1 MLRQLTCLVVSA
13 SLTAGTSPSAFARNA
28 ALDLANG
35 ASLDAP
41 RGAAALAN
49 LRIPLGAAPERTE
62 EPAFGLTFGFGRAN
76 GADGLTARMTTRQI
90 RLVDLRLD
98 RGARFTN
105 ARVAGFDLANL
116 DDDKRL
122 NLFGGS
128 NSTPWVIGGVLVVGL
143 GVCLLAE
150 CFDGDDKQDDD

>member
-1 MLRQLTCLVVSA
+1 MLKHVTCLAVSA
-13 SLTAGTSPSAFARNA
+13 ALMAGTAPPAFARNA

-41 RGAAALAN
+41 RGAAAQLN
-49 LRIPLGAAPERTE
+49 FRIPLGAAPVRD
-62 EPAFGLTFGFGRAN
+62 EPAFGLTFGFGRAT
-76 GADGLTARMTTRQI
+76 GADGLTARTTTRQI

-98 RGARFTN
+98 RSARLRN
-105 ARVAGFDLANL
+105 ARVASFDLANL
-116 DDDKRL
+116 DDDRRL

-128 NSTPWVIGGVLVVGL
+128 STPWLIGGVLVVGV

-150 CFDGDDKQDDD
+150 CFDSKDKQDDD